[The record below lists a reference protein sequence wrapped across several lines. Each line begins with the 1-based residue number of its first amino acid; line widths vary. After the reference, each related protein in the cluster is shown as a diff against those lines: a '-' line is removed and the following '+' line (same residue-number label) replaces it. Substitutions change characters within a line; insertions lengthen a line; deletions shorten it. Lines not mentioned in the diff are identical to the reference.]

1 MRDNSITADEEQNLL
16 FDKNHKGLF
25 SDTSFTEIQINTS
38 LTKPKV
44 AVLREQG
51 VNGQMEMAAAYTL
64 AGFEAVDV
72 HMQDLLDGNID
83 LSLFNG
89 LAACGGF
96 SYGDVLGAGGGWSKT
111 ILNNFLVKDQFER
124 FFLDQS
130 TFTLGVC
137 NGCQMVSNLKEII
150 PGADSWPAFTKNV
163 SDQFEARLAQVKV
176 EESNSILLS
185 GMAGWSLP
193 IASAHGEGH
202 ALFSAD
208 SHINHLENSNQIAL
222 RFVDSDG
229 NPTESYPLNPNGS
242 KFGITGVTSS
252 DGRVTIMMP
261 HPERVFRSQQMSWRS
276 KDWKEFSPWMQIF
289 YNALDFSKNS

>member
-96 SYGDVLGAGGGWSKT
+96 SYGDVLGAGEGWSKT
-111 ILNNFLVKDQFER
+111 ILNNLLVKDQFER

-193 IASAHGEGH
+193 IASAHGEGN
-202 ALFSAD
+202 ALFSAN
-208 SHINHLENSNQIAL
+208 SYINHLENSNQIAV